1 MMSTGNVYICNKPF
15 YFSATTTTSEDC
27 QYRVQ
32 CYCYKPDK
40 CEWKVKR

>member
-15 YFSATTTTSEDC
+15 YFSATTTSEDC